1 MSAKEI
7 LKNIEMLPKEDQIK
21 LIEAA
26 KKAIWKSEYNQMK
39 EASISM
45 IHDYLT
51 DKELTSFQ
59 ALDCENFYE
68 TR

>member
-39 EASISM
+39 EASNSM